1 MPKISMGGCAPR
13 PVTVIAVWL
22 IVVLLSFFSSNH
34 TVAQSQVDSQQAPQ
48 STITEPEGTA
58 QSPFFVEVTP
68 NPKSAQQ
75 IAQEAQDRLEN
86 HSLERR
92 LANWTVVL
100 AIATIGLILATAVL
114 GVLGHLELRE
124 TRRFLKAATDSAQA
138 AITANQIAVTNS
150 ERQLRAYVTVQEINV
165 HIHRHPER
173 VSPIANI
180 VVPGNP
186 HTYRFS
192 VILKNG
198 GMTPAVNAQIN
209 ISCDKFNGGIP
220 REFAFP
226 DSHIF
231 GNGLIGPQTILTTPS
246 ITIGA
251 AELENPALP
260 TDRYLWGW
268 VEYDD
273 IFTGST
279 RHRTEF
285 CFKINFERLQ
295 PTNEPWMGFEPHSR
309 FNAIDEGCLRPIDPH
324 ANRSS

>member
-1 MPKISMGGCAPR
+1 M
-13 PVTVIAVWL
+13 
-22 IVVLLSFFSSNH
+22 
-34 TVAQSQVDSQQAPQ
+34 
-48 STITEPEGTA
+48 
-58 QSPFFVEVTP
+58 
-68 NPKSAQQ
+68 
-75 IAQEAQDRLEN
+75 
-86 HSLERR
+86 
-92 LANWTVVL
+92 L

-226 DSHIF
+226 DFSHF
-231 GNGLIGPQTILTTPS
+231 RKRFDWPANDLDHPLYHNRCGGTGKPGPS
-246 ITIGA
+246 
-251 AELENPALP
+251 
-260 TDRYLWGW
+260 Y
-268 VEYDD
+268 
-273 IFTGST
+273 
-279 RHRTEF
+279 
-285 CFKINFERLQ
+285 
-295 PTNEPWMGFEPHSR
+295 
-309 FNAIDEGCLRPIDPH
+309 
-324 ANRSS
+324 